1 MESENRTLRALF
13 PLVSF
18 VCAFLLFQV
27 QPIVS
32 KLSLPF
38 YGGAAAVW
46 NTAMMFFQGVLLVGY
61 ASAHLLSARW
71 TLSVQVG
78 VYCAL
83 IGMGAI
89 AAFVAPGFS
98 WEQPLVG
105 SPIASL
111 VLSLALHVGL
121 SFLALSIT
129 APLLQAWFVRV
140 FPSRSPYLLYAASN
154 AGSLIALLSYPF
166 FIEPMVGLAAQ
177 QRLWA
182 NLYLVACAL
191 IALLGMVMLRQSSEA
206 VSSPHPGPLL
216 QRSAARAPLRLRG
229 LWLAYSA
236 LSSVILMGA
245 TSVLCYDVAPMPLFL
260 VVPLAIYLLTFVLC
274 FSERKIYHRGI
285 YFALFT
291 AHALGYGMGAVG
303 EGELHVLYSSIFI
316 LILLYASC
324 MCCHGELYKLRPQA
338 ADLTSFY
345 LHLSI
350 GGFFGSVCA
359 ALIAPF
365 VFNDGYHELALAI
378 ALLAI
383 LLSGAILGDQEKV
396 FPGLSLKLDRIL
408 VGGLPI
414 VIVGALY
421 WHFGRTNPRIL
432 HHSRSFYGILR
443 VFDAWEPSV
452 NATTRHLVNGRIRH
466 GSQLMDPAREMT
478 PISYYGIHGGFGLTV
493 SALRSQR
500 GSLRVGVVGL
510 GAGAAMGYARGG
522 DYFRLYELNPDV
534 IPVAKTLF
542 RYLSTSEEGPQ
553 DAAAQSKARYEIVEG
568 DGRLA
573 LAGESPQQFDLLLI
587 DAFTSDAIPT
597 HLLTVEAV
605 QLYFRHLKPGG
616 ILLFHISNRHLD
628 LAPVVLRIGRTLAIS
643 VRFLRHDGSPV
654 GSGELPSLYAAL
666 SRDTA
671 LLQNIATPVNPSESP
686 GVAAAGKPAP
696 LWTDDFTSLFG
707 VLNFIPPWESL
718 AVSLGIRLPERQPS
732 SDSDAR

>member
-1 MESENRTLRALF
+1 MENDGRTLRVLF

-61 ASAHLLSARW
+61 ALAHLLSARSSLR
-71 TLSVQVG
+71 TQVG
-78 VYCAL
+78 FYATL
-83 IGMGAI
+83 IGIGAI
-89 AAFVAPGFS
+89 AAFVAPQFS
-98 WEQPLVG
+98 WEQPLAG
-105 SPIASL
+105 APIASL
-111 VLSLALHVGL
+111 VLSLAAHVGL

-129 APLLQAWFVRV
+129 APLLQSWFVRV
-140 FPSRSPYLLYAASN
+140 FPDRSPYLLYAASN
-154 AGSLIALLSYPF
+154 AGSLIALLTYPF
-166 FIEPMVGLAAQ
+166 LIEPVVGLAAQ

-182 NLYLVACAL
+182 SLYLLGGAL
-191 IALLGMVMLRQSSEA
+191 ITLLGVALLRQAPTAAAPVMTA
-206 VSSPHPGPLL
+206 PGLPEP
-216 QRSAARAPLRLRG
+216 QRLRA
-229 LWLAYSA
+229 LWVAYSA

-274 FSERKIYHRGI
+274 FANRQIYVRGI
-285 YFALFT
+285 YFALFV
-291 AHALGYGMGAVG
+291 AHALGYAMGAVG
-303 EGELHVLYSSIFI
+303 EGELHVLYSSIFV

-324 MCCHGELYKLRPQA
+324 MCCHGELYRLRPKA
-338 ADLTSFY
+338 SDLTSFY
-345 LHLSI
+345 LHLSV
-350 GGFFGSVCA
+350 GGFVGSVFA
-359 ALIAPF
+359 ALVAPF
-365 VFNDGYHELALAI
+365 VFNDGYNELAI
-378 ALLAI
+378 ALGLLAI
-383 LLSGAILGDQEKV
+383 LLSGAILGEGEKI
-396 FPGLSLKLDRIL
+396 FPGLPARLDRWV
-408 VGGLPI
+408 VGSLPI

-452 NATTRHLVNGRIRH
+452 NATSRHLVNGRIRH
-466 GSQLMDPAREMT
+466 GSQLLDPAREMT
-478 PISYYGIHGGFGLTV
+478 PISYYGSHGGLGLTV
-493 SALRSQR
+493 TTLRSR
-500 GSLRVGVVGL
+500 ETLRVGVVGL
-510 GAGAAMGYARGG
+510 GAGATMGYARSG

-534 IPVAKTLF
+534 IPVAKSLF
-542 RYLSTSEEGPQ
+542 RYLATSEEGPQ
-553 DAAAQSKARYEIVEG
+553 SAAPDTKPRYELVEG

-573 LAGESPQQFDLLLI
+573 LASESPQQLDLLLI

-605 QLYFRHLKPGG
+605 QLYFKHLKRDG

-628 LAPVVLRIGRTLAIS
+628 LAPVVLRIGRTLGIS
-643 VRFLRHDGSPV
+643 TRFLRHDGSPV

-666 SRDTA
+666 SHDAA
-671 LLQNIATPVNPSESP
+671 LLQLIAKPANTTETT
-686 GVAAAGKPAP
+686 GVIVDGKLAP

-707 VLNFIPPWESL
+707 VLNFIPPWEGL
-718 AVSLGIRLPERQPS
+718 AVSLGLRLPES
-732 SDSDAR
+732 HDKDHSAAK